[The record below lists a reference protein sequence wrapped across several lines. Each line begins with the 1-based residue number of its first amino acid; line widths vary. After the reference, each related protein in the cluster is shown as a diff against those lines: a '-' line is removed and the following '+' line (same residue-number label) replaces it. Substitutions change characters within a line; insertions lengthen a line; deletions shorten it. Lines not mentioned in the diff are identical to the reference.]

1 MKKTVISLLL
11 VLAAATVHAQFLFR
25 VSGGDLQEPSF
36 ILGTIHIL
44 SGDQLDSIPAF
55 LEAEAQCKQFYT
67 ELENT
72 KSQSADVMQNLM
84 GKALE
89 NYISADGKS
98 IYDLLDK
105 TQINLLTTTL
115 AIQTNAMLKAT
126 AEVRER
132 SGMPARSFP
141 NEAAVKSKMEQLVSQ
156 LQICKPFFFT
166 NLIEGFLNNEV
177 LMRSLKKDITPD
189 QLIDRVCV
197 FRAKARGMAIG
208 ELDEIQ
214 DIKSDMTASVEMD
227 ISRQADSL
235 VAYLNNFASHR
246 QEVLDGVNHIRQTME
261 YWGKGDFQS
270 FAEMPYW
277 KKEMEKALP
286 IDKRRNET
294 WLPKIE
300 DAMRKAPTMF
310 VFGAAHLIGPYSI
323 IQKLRDAGY
332 EVTQVGVK

>member
-1 MKKTVISLLL
+1 MKKTVAFLLF
-11 VLAAATVHAQFLFR
+11 VLAAIAAHAQFLFR

-98 IYDLLDK
+98 IYNSLDK
-105 TQINLLTTTL
+105 TQIDLLTTTL

-156 LQICKPFFFT
+156 LQICKPLFFAR
-166 NLIEGFLNNEV
+166 LIEGFLNNEV
-177 LMRSLKKDITPD
+177 LMRSLKKDLTPD

-197 FRAKARGMAIG
+197 F
-208 ELDEIQ
+208 IQ
-214 DIKSDMTASVEMD
+214 TGFE
-227 ISRQADSL
+227 
-235 VAYLNNFASHR
+235 
-246 QEVLDGVNHIRQTME
+246 
-261 YWGKGDFQS
+261 
-270 FAEMPYW
+270 
-277 KKEMEKALP
+277 
-286 IDKRRNET
+286 
-294 WLPKIE
+294 
-300 DAMRKAPTMF
+300 
-310 VFGAAHLIGPYSI
+310 
-323 IQKLRDAGY
+323 
-332 EVTQVGVK
+332 